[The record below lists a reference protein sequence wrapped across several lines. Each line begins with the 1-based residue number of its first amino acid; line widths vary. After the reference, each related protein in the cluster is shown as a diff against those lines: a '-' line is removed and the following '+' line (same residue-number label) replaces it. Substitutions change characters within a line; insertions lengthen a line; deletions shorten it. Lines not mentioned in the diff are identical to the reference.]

1 MLERAGLE
9 DVQAGSL
16 DTSAHYEDFDDFW
29 TPFTYAVGP
38 SGQHLVTRSP
48 EQQDA
53 IRDECRRQLGE
64 PDGPFD
70 LAARAWYARGVVP
83 G

>member
-1 MLERAGLE
+1 MLARAGLE

-16 DTSAHYEDFDDFW
+16 DTSAHYESFDDFW
-29 TPFTYAVGP
+29 TPFTFAVGP
-38 SGQHLVTRSP
+38 SGQHLVSRSP

>member
-1 MLERAGLE
+1 MPASRTCRA
-9 DVQAGSL
+9 ARWPPPRTT
-16 DTSAHYEDFDDFW
+16 TSFDDFW
-29 TPFTYAVGP
+29 TPFTFAVGP
-38 SGQHLVTRSP
+38 PGQHLLKRSP

-53 IRDECRRQLGE
+53 IRDECRRLLGE